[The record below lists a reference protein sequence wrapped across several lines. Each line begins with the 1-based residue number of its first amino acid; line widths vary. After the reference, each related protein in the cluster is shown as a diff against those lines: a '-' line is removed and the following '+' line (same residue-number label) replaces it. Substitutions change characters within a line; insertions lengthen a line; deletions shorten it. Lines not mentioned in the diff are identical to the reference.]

1 MYANDFFKA
10 MNDKKITMDDF
21 FAQYVS
27 SEKEKELKSQI
38 KELSDQLEDLKTAY
52 SQELT
57 KAYNDEFTPVE
68 KNHIVIYTNRK
79 DETSYFDLIS
89 GVATEIPED
98 SENVVYHEV
107 SSKNSR
113 VKILAGAF
121 PARESHRYCG
131 GA

>member
-21 FAQYVS
+21 FAQYIS

-57 KAYNDEFTPVE
+57 KAYNDEFTPIE
-68 KNHIVIYTNRK
+68 KK
-79 DETSYFDLIS
+79 SYRCL
-89 GVATEIPED
+89 
-98 SENVVYHEV
+98 Y
-107 SSKNSR
+107 
-113 VKILAGAF
+113 
-121 PARESHRYCG
+121 
-131 GA
+131 